1 MEQQLIMPVVAVEE
15 TKETDTPRQLVD
27 KAGAAEETAL
37 PAIKR
42 LVQQTLVVVQVDVL
56 IAEAH
61 LTVVPA
67 SSFFVTYRRRN
78 YDSFCKS

>member
-15 TKETDTPRQLVD
+15 ANVRAPETPSPRQLVD
-27 KAGAAEETAL
+27 KAGAAEETVL

-56 IAEAH
+56 MAEPH

-67 SSFFVTYRRRN
+67 W
-78 YDSFCKS
+78 

>member
-15 TKETDTPRQLVD
+15 AKRTAPETPTPRQLVD
-27 KAGAAEETAL
+27 KAGAAEETVL

-56 IAEAH
+56 MAESH

-67 SSFFVTYRRRN
+67 W
-78 YDSFCKS
+78 